1 MNFFKS
7 FLAALLAFFVANILW
22 FVLGLLLIIG
32 IAASIG
38 SSKITVQPDSVLHID
53 FSTNI
58 VDAPSTDPFAGV
70 DVYSMSVSQSNT
82 MMQVMNAIEAAADDS
97 RIKGIYINLTGS
109 GGAPINLVEEIRAEI
124 ERFKKSGKF
133 VISYGETYSQGG
145 YYLSSVADSVY
156 LNPKGEMD
164 WRGMALQVMFYKGLL
179 DKLDIQPEVFRHGTF
194 KSAVEP
200 YIMNRMSPENRLQM
214 ETLANSIWGT
224 MVESIAASRNLSI
237 DSLNDYASTLS
248 AVAAEEV
255 LAKKMVDGLKYE
267 DEVED
272 ILREKMYLDAD
283 DDINFISLSDYI
295 ASMMPNTGK
304 GSKNRIQV
312 IYADGQIVSG
322 SSSKGVLGAS
332 TLAEQLAEARMDE
345 KVKAVVLRVNSPGG
359 SALASEVIWREMELL
374 REQKPVIVSMSSY
387 AASGGYYISSPAD
400 VIVTDKTTL
409 TGSIGVFGL
418 KFNIGKALSD
428 KVGITVDVAK
438 TNPSAD
444 MGSPVRGV
452 TPRER
457 EVIMKGIEE
466 VYTTFVNHVA
476 EGRNMTF
483 DSVDAIGQGRVW
495 SGVDAKQIGL
505 VDDFGGLREAILIA
519 ADKAEIADD
528 FRVSESVNA
537 PSGLAAILGSIEA
550 RISERKLRAEFG
562 QYCDQYRSIRSLMD
576 NQGVQAI
583 CPYDITLQ

>member
-70 DVYSMSVSQSNT
+70 DIYSMSVSQSNT
-82 MMQVMNAIEAAADDS
+82 MMQVMNAIEAAADDD

-224 MVESIAASRNLSI
+224 MVESIAGSRNLSI
-237 DSLNDYASTLS
+237 DSLNDYASNLS
-248 AVAAEEV
+248 AVTAEEV
-255 LAKKMVDGLKYE
+255 LGKKMVDGLKYE

-283 DDINFISLSDYI
+283 EDINFITLSDYI

-304 GSKNRIQV
+304 GSKNLIQI

-322 SSSKGVLGAS
+322 NSSKGMLGAS
-332 TLAEQLAEARMDE
+332 TLAGQLAEARMDE
-345 KVKAVVLRVNSPGG
+345 NVKAVVLRVNSPGG

-418 KFNIGKALSD
+418 KFNVGKSLSD
-428 KVGITVDVAK
+428 NVGITVDVAK

-444 MGSPVRGV
+444 IGSPFRGV
-452 TPRER
+452 TPLER
-457 EVIMKGIEE
+457 EVTMKSIED
-466 VYTTFVNHVA
+466 VYTTFVNYVA

-562 QYCDQYRSIRSLMD
+562 EYCDQYRSIRSLMD
-576 NQGVQAI
+576 NQGVQALW
-583 CPYDITLQ
+583 PYDIVLQ